1 VTGSYYEEPR
11 ADIQA
16 LVDAA
21 GLRILDVGC
30 GAGALSGAL
39 RARGAVFVAGIELD
53 PAAAARAR
61 ERLDEL
67 VEGSAVDADL
77 PWAPESFDLL
87 IFADVLE
94 HLPDPDLVLERFL
107 GLLAPGGTVIVSVP
121 NMRFWS
127 VLMRLVVDR
136 WAYTEHG
143 VRDRTHLRIF
153 TRRTLTAMLG
163 AHGLRVER
171 LVRNKRLFDDQSQIG
186 RAGAVATRVARATIG
201 RVAPDLMTYQYV
213 AAARKG

>member
-1 VTGSYYEEPR
+1 MTASYYEEPR
-11 ADIQA
+11 PDIQA
-16 LVDAA
+16 LIHPA

-30 GAGALSGAL
+30 GAGTLSAAL
-39 RARGAVFVAGIELD
+39 RANGAAFVAGVELD
-53 PAAAARAR
+53 PEAAASAR

-67 VEGSAVDADL
+67 VEGSATEGEL
-77 PWAPESFDLL
+77 PWAPGSFDVL

-94 HLPDPDLVLERFL
+94 HLPDPDTALERFL
-107 GLLAPGGTVIVSVP
+107 GLVVPGGTVIVSVP

-127 VLMRLVVDR
+127 VLLRLIADR

-153 TRRTLTAMLG
+153 TRRTLIAMLT

-186 RAGAVATRVARATIG
+186 RVGALATRVARTTIG
-201 RVAPDLMTYQYV
+201 RVTPDLMTYQYV